1 VGLPDE
7 VEATMGEL
15 KGWLGLGFLSCA
27 LGCGQGTG
35 VKAGTANG
43 PAEFDDDVRNLEPW
57 NAGELGADAVDTP
70 DDGEPTPAPG
80 EDFVPTLPPLEP
92 GESITAELHTWTWV
106 EVPEAVCQ
114 RDDATGMHFN
124 LGDPR
129 KLLILMEGGGACY
142 NASTCTLSLAIHPFG
157 ASALDT
163 PAIAE
168 VYGTNIF
175 NRDDP
180 DNPLRDY
187 SFVFFPYCSG
197 DVFAGASRSGVGYE
211 GRTQQG
217 YYNVQAYLKRLIA
230 TFPDAEKV
238 VLTGVSAGGFGAGFN
253 YDQVQEAFGPKTRV
267 YLVDDSGPPLDT
279 AQMSPCLQERWRE
292 AWSLDDIMP
301 PAELCPGCRDPYGDV
316 GVMGMVQYLAKKY
329 KNRRLALISSV
340 HDGVIREFFGFG
352 LDDCKGLDQPL
363 GIPAVS
369 PMVPAEEYERGLHT
383 LLEYSEEV
391 QGGAVMK
398 GFLIPDSEMHT
409 ALILDGALR
418 DTVVD
423 GVSLGEWLRRLVE
436 DDPSWD
442 HAGVR
447 QF

>member
-1 VGLPDE
+1 M
-7 VEATMGEL
+7 AEL
-15 KGWLGLGFLSCA
+15 NQGWVARAALGVLSCA

-35 VKAGTANG
+35 VRAGSGDG
-43 PAEFDDDVRNLEPW
+43 PAEFDDDLRGLAPW
-57 NAGELGADAVDTP
+57 SAGEQLGEDATDTP
-70 DDGEPTPAPG
+70 PG
-80 EDFVPTLPPLEP
+80 EETPDAPPPDFVPTLPPLEP
-92 GESITAELHTWTWV
+92 GEPITADLHTWTWV
-106 EVPEAVCQ
+106 DVPEAVCQ

-142 NASTCTLSLAIHPFG
+142 NSSTCTLSLAIHPFG
-157 ASALDT
+157 ASAIDT

-175 NRDDP
+175 DRDNP

-197 DVFAGASRSGVGYE
+197 DVFAGASRGGVGFE

-253 YDQVQEAFGPKTRV
+253 YDQVQEAFGQKTRV
-267 YLVDDSGPPLDT
+267 YLIDDSGPPLDA

-329 KNRRLALISSV
+329 KNRRLALISST
-340 HDGVIREFFGFG
+340 HDAIIREFFGFG

-363 GIPAVS
+363 GIPAAA
-369 PMVPAEEYERGLHT
+369 PMLPAEEY
-383 LLEYSEEV
+383 
-391 QGGAVMK
+391 GGAVMK

-409 ALILDGALR
+409 ALILDGALK

-436 DDPSWD
+436 DDPAWD

-447 QF
+447 